1 MEIKPGWQLVVGLEI
16 HAQLNS
22 RSKIFCPDP
31 VEFGGDPNTLVSV
44 ISLGHPGALPS
55 LNRQCVEMAILMGM
69 ATDCQ
74 IRRESIF
81 ARKNYF
87 YPDLSKGYQISQHD
101 TPICHR
107 GKLPIRLAD
116 GTEKVIGITR
126 IHLEEDAGKNL
137 HDQDI
142 YDSLVDFNRC
152 GTGLI
157 EIVSEPDI
165 RTPEEAGAY
174 IAEVRKIVRYLGICD
189 GNMEEG
195 SLRVDANISVMRT
208 GTTQFGTRCEVKNMN
223 SISNVQRAIVY
234 EANRQIEILENGGT
248 IIQQTRT
255 WDSVNGKTLLLR
267 EKENADDY
275 RYFPEP
281 DLQPLRLTEEQLATV
296 KAKLPALPRQRY
308 QRYTTEFALP
318 DFDATMLTE
327 QREFAE
333 YFEAAIAHTPDP
345 RGVSK
350 WMNGPVK
357 TYLNE
362 QAVEITQFPV
372 PPTTLAEVV
381 GLVNANKVSFTAA
394 KEQLFPLLMQQPD
407 ASAAQLAQAHS
418 LLLETSDEDIRTE
431 IERLLDA
438 NPDKVATYLGG
449 KTGLLGFFVGQV
461 MKTFQ
466 GKADPKAISELTTQ
480 ALDNRRSQ
488 Q

>member
-16 HAQLNS
+16 HAQLSS
-22 RSKIFCPDP
+22 RSKIFSPDP
-31 VEFGGDPNTLVSV
+31 VEFGGDPNTFVSV

-55 LNRQCVEMAILMGM
+55 LNQRCVEMAMLMGM
-69 ATDCQ
+69 ATECQ
-74 IRRESIF
+74 IRRDSIF

-101 TPICHR
+101 TPICHGGR
-107 GKLPIRLAD
+107 LPVRLPD

-137 HDQDI
+137 HDQDV

-157 EIVSEPDI
+157 EIVSEPDM
-165 RTPEEAGAY
+165 RAPEEAGAY
-174 IAEVRKIVRYLGICD
+174 IQEIRKIVRYLNICD

-195 SLRVDANISVMRT
+195 SLRVDANISVMPV
-208 GTTQFGTRCEVKNMN
+208 GTTTFGTRCEIKNMN
-223 SISNVQRAIVY
+223 SISNVQRAIIY
-234 EANRQIEILENGGT
+234 EANRQIELLEAGED

-255 WDSVNGKTLLLR
+255 WDSVNGKTVLLR
-267 EKENADDY
+267 VKENADDY

-281 DLQPLRLTEEQLATV
+281 DLQPLRLTEAQLAKV
-296 KAKLPALPRQRY
+296 KEKLPALPRQRY
-308 QRYTTEFALP
+308 QRYVSEFGLP

-333 YFEAAIAHTPDP
+333 YFEDSLAHTTDP
-345 RGVSK
+345 RGISK

-362 QAVEITQFPV
+362 QAVEITKFPLS
-372 PPTTLAEVV
+372 PQAIAQVV
-381 GLVNANKVSFTAA
+381 ELVNANKVSFTIA
-394 KEQLFPLLMQQPD
+394 KEQLFPLM
-407 ASAAQLAQAHS
+407 LAQPGTAAATLAQQHN
-418 LLLETSDEDIRTE
+418 LLLDTSDDDINTE

-449 KTGLLGFFVGQV
+449 KTGLLGFFVGQI
-461 MKTFQ
+461 MKAFQ
-466 GKADPKAISELTTQ
+466 GKADPKTINELTTQ
-480 ALDNRRSQ
+480 ALEKRRS
-488 Q
+488 